1 MARQPISSGIVA
13 NDGGGD
19 TLREGARKINEN
31 FIELYSKQLPI
42 QTGNAGR
49 YLQTNGSQIV
59 WAPVNIVNISGNA
72 GTVTNGVVTT
82 GSYDDPSW
90 ITGLDGSKLSGTVV
104 ATDGVVTTSS
114 YANPSWITSLSS
126 SKITGTIVATDGVV
140 TTGSYVNPSWIVSLS
155 GDKLTGTVVATNG
168 VVTTALY
175 LDPDWIVTLDGGKII
190 NAVLTTGSYN
200 DPSWINSISGSKVSG
215 NISGNAGTVTNGV
228 YTTESYNDPS
238 WITGL
243 SATKV
248 LPSQTSNA
256 GKFLTTDGTVISWAT
271 VTLPPSVGAFE
282 FAGSTIST
290 TDSSSVTIDQITN
303 FTSNVNV
310 NGDIAVNGTV
320 TAEEFITD
328 SPGTPEIYSDTDLNL
343 SAVNAVIITD
353 SVLRLRQFTALE
365 ISGLTGV
372 NGDII
377 YNIDTHKFQGYAN
390 GSWVDLH

>member
-13 NDGGGD
+13 NDGSGD

-72 GTVTNGVVTT
+72 GTVTNGVYTT

-90 ITGLDGSKLSGTVV
+90 ITGLDGGKLTGTVV
-104 ATDGVVTTSS
+104 ATNGVVTTGS
-114 YANPSWITSLSS
+114 YVNPSWITSLSFD
-126 SKITGTIVATDGVV
+126 KITGTVVATDGVV

-168 VVTTALY
+168 VVTNALY
-175 LDPDWIVTLDGGKII
+175 LDPDWIVTLDGGKIT

-200 DPSWINSISGSKVSG
+200 DPSWINSIAGSKVSG

-228 YTTESYNDPS
+228 YTTGSYNDPS

-248 LPSQTSNA
+248 LPDQSGNN
-256 GKFLTTDGTVISWAT
+256 GKFLFTDGSAISWST
-271 VTLPPSVGAFE
+271 VTLPPSYDQ
-282 FAGSTIST
+282 SLNT
-290 TDSSSVTIDQITN
+290 TDSVEFNEITAN
-303 FTSNVNV
+303 
-310 NGDIAVNGTV
+310 DITVNGTV

-328 SPGTPEIYSDTDLNL
+328 SPGTPEIYSDTNLNL
-343 SAVNAVIITD
+343 SAGDAVIITD

>member
-1 MARQPISSGIVA
+1 MARQEISNGAVA
-13 NDGGGD
+13 NDESGD

-31 FIELYSKQLPI
+31 FIELYRQQLPS
-42 QTGNAGR
+42 QSGNAGR
-49 YLQTNGSQIV
+49 YLQTNGTQAV
-59 WAPVNIVNISGNA
+59 WAPLNVVNITGNA

-90 ITGLDGSKLSGTVV
+90 ITELDGGKLTGTVV
-104 ATDGVVTTSS
+104 ATDGVVTTGS
-114 YANPSWITSLSS
+114 YANPGWITSLSFN
-126 SKITGTIVATDGVV
+126 KITGTVVATDGVV

-175 LDPDWIVTLDGGKII
+175 LDPDWIVTLDGGKIT

-200 DPSWINSISGSKVSG
+200 DPLWINSIAGSKVSG

-228 YTTESYNDPS
+228 VTTGSYNDPS

-248 LPSQTSNA
+248 LPDQSGNN
-256 GKFLTTDGTVISWAT
+256 GKFLFTDGSAISWST
-271 VTLPPSVGAFE
+271 VTLPPSYDQ
-282 FAGSTIST
+282 SLNT
-290 TDSSSVTIDQITN
+290 TDSVEFDGITA
-303 FTSNVNV
+303 S
-310 NGDIAVNGTV
+310 DITVNGTV

-353 SVLRLRQFTALE
+353 SVLRLNQFTALE
-365 ISGLTGV
+365 IADLTGV

-377 YNIDTHKFQGYAN
+377 YNSDTHKFQGYAN

>member
-1 MARQPISSGIVA
+1 
-13 NDGGGD
+13 
-19 TLREGARKINEN
+19 
-31 FIELYSKQLPI
+31 
-42 QTGNAGR
+42 
-49 YLQTNGSQIV
+49 
-59 WAPVNIVNISGNA
+59 
-72 GTVTNGVVTT
+72 
-82 GSYDDPSW
+82 
-90 ITGLDGSKLSGTVV
+90 
-104 ATDGVVTTSS
+104 
-114 YANPSWITSLSS
+114 
-126 SKITGTIVATDGVV
+126 
-140 TTGSYVNPSWIVSLS
+140 
-155 GDKLTGTVVATNG
+155 
-168 VVTTALY
+168 
-175 LDPDWIVTLDGGKII
+175 
-190 NAVLTTGSYN
+190 
-200 DPSWINSISGSKVSG
+200 VSG

-310 NGDIAVNGTV
+310 NGDTTVNGTV

-353 SVLRLRQFTALE
+353 SVLRLNQFNALE
-365 ISGLTGV
+365 IAALTGV
-372 NGDII
+372 NGDVI
-377 YNIDTHKFQGYAN
+377 YNSDTNKFQGYAN
-390 GSWVDLH
+390 GAWVDLH